1 MIRILER
8 NVAEIIIISLI
19 MMVLMSSCGVNRG
32 LSIEQVDKRNQID
45 YELDKLYLEYSYQ
58 RDSLIMEFYNV
69 NKK

>member
-1 MIRILER
+1 MTNILEK
-8 NVAEIIIISLI
+8 NVAEIIIISVI